1 MATSDAD
8 TVVQIDSGRLSGTRL
23 RDGNRAFLGIPYAA
37 PPVGAL
43 RWRPPKPAHS
53 WEGVRPA
60 TNFGPSSFQFP
71 PPANSLYFGGETV
84 FSEDCLY
91 LNIYTGPPTSSA
103 RAVLV
108 WFHFGAFQIG
118 SASNPIYNGEK
129 LAAEGITVVTV
140 NYRLGVLGFLA
151 HKELSA
157 ESEHHA
163 SGNYGIMDQIAAL
176 EWVQRNIEAFG
187 GDSRNVTIGGV
198 SAGGTSVHVLRASPL
213 AKSLFC
219 KAICESGPG
228 IAPDRDGNG
237 HMAALTTLAA
247 AEEAGAELLELLGS
261 PSIDELREMPPENIA
276 SVMLPRTS
284 GPWEGDLFPGSLGVS
299 MFDTKYPVVDGH
311 VLPES
316 PWTALLSGKTA
327 DVPLLAGNAGNEGSG
342 LMQIRSLSRY
352 LTYVRQTFGDH
363 TEEALRVY
371 PASSDAEART
381 SSAQLLADQ
390 VFTYPM
396 WTAARAQA
404 KRLRSKAWYYQFLR
418 APPISTD
425 SNVAEKEYAGAFHGA
440 GTLYM
445 FGNLDAWRWDWID
458 EDRALSRAVM
468 DTTVTFVECGRSNWK
483 LDLQSGSRGSK
494 DDDGILVYDKNCKS
508 DTTDLPGRLKQVS
521 AFWDRYY
528 GLSDLEQ

>member
-8 TVVQIDSGRLSGTRL
+8 TVVQIDSGQLSGIRL

-43 RWRPPKPAHS
+43 RWRPPKPALP
-53 WEGVRPA
+53 WDDVRPA
-60 TNFGPSSFQFP
+60 TGFGPSSFQFP

-91 LNIYTGPPTSSA
+91 LNIYTGPSKSSS
-103 RAVLV
+103 RPVLV

-151 HKELSA
+151 HKELSV
-157 ESEHHA
+157 ESEHRT
-163 SGNYGIMDQIAAL
+163 SGNYGIRDQIAAL

-187 GDSRNVTIGGV
+187 GDPRNVTIGGV

-228 IAPDRDGNG
+228 IAPDLDGCG
-237 HMAALTTLAA
+237 HMAAFTTLSA
-247 AEEAGAELLELLGS
+247 AEEAGTELLQSLGS
-261 PSIDELREMPPENIA
+261 PSIDGLRKMSPEKIA
-276 SVMLPRTS
+276 SVVLPRAS

-299 MFDTKYPVVDGH
+299 MFDTKYPIVDGH

-316 PWTALLSGKTA
+316 PWTALLSGMTA

-342 LMQIRSLSRY
+342 LMQIRSLSKY
-352 LTYVRQTFGDH
+352 LTYVRETFGDH

-371 PASSDAEART
+371 PARSDAEAWT

-404 KRLRSKAWYYQFLR
+404 KRLQSKTWYYQFLR
-418 APPISTD
+418 APPIPKD
-425 SNVAEKEYAGAFHGA
+425 SDVAEKEYAGAFHAA

-445 FGNLDAWRWDWID
+445 FGNLDAWQWDWTD
-458 EDRALSRAVM
+458 DDRALSREVMRTAVS
-468 DTTVTFVECGRSNWK
+468 FVKSGRPSWN
-483 LDLQSGSRGSK
+483 LDLGSETRTSK
-494 DDDGILVYDKNCKS
+494 NDDVILVYDEKCKG
-508 DTTDLPGRLKQVS
+508 DTTEVPERLKQVS

-528 GLSDLEQ
+528 GLGDPE

>member
-1 MATSDAD
+1 MDTSDTD
-8 TVVQIDSGRLSGTRL
+8 TTVQINSGQLSGIRL
-23 RDGNRAFLGIPYAA
+23 QNDNRAFLGIPYAA

-43 RWRPPKPAHS
+43 RWRPPKPVHP

-60 TNFGPSSFQFP
+60 TDFGPSSFQFP
-71 PPANSLYFGGETV
+71 PPTNSLYFGGETV

-91 LNIYTGPPTSSA
+91 LNIYTGPQTSSS
-103 RAVLV
+103 RPVIV

-129 LAAEGITVVTV
+129 LAAEGIAVVTV

-187 GDSRNVTIGGV
+187 GDARNVTIGGI

-228 IAPDRDGNG
+228 IAPDLDGSG
-237 HMAALTTLAA
+237 HMAGFTILAA
-247 AEEAGAELLELLGS
+247 AEEAGAELLGLLRS
-261 PSIDELREMPPENIA
+261 PSIDELRAMSPERIA
-276 SVMLPRTS
+276 SVTLPRTS
-284 GPWEGDLFPGSLGVS
+284 GPWEGDLFPGSLSVS
-299 MFDTKYPVVDGH
+299 MFDTKYPIIDGH

-342 LMQIRSLSRY
+342 LMQIRSLSKY
-352 LTYVRQTFGDH
+352 LTYVRKTFDEH
-363 TEEALRVY
+363 AEEALRVY
-371 PASSDAEART
+371 PASSDAEAWT

-396 WTAARAQA
+396 WTAARLQA
-404 KRLRSKAWYYQFLR
+404 RKQNSKAWYFQFVR
-418 APPISTD
+418 APPIPQNSD
-425 SNVAEKEYAGAFHGA
+425 VAEKEYAGAFHA
-440 GTLYM
+440 VGTLYL
-445 FGNLDAWRWDWID
+445 FGNLDVWKWDWAD
-458 EDRALSRAVM
+458 DDRALSQKMMEA
-468 DTTVTFVECGRSNWK
+468 TVSFLKRDKPAWDSNVWPEMS
-483 LDLQSGSRGSK
+483 DSK
-494 DDDGILVYDKNCKS
+494 DDGGIVIYNENCK
-508 DTTDLPGRLKQVS
+508 TDMTKVPERLKQVS

-528 GLSDLEQ
+528 GLEVR